1 MRSTARIVL
10 LLALG
15 ASAFAPPSLA
25 GSRISTGQD
34 LLAACR
40 ALADHQLNPQGPTPR
55 PALLCRQYI
64 AGYFA
69 STHYVRDSGN
79 EKEALDLPRSAEECV
94 SIDGPQSYDQL
105 ASRILRQAEW
115 QPALLDRPA
124 VELARA
130 AFGSKP
136 PC

>member
-1 MRSTARIVL
+1 MRSTAIAAL
-10 LLALG
+10 LFALATSLV
-15 ASAFAPPSLA
+15 ASPAQA
-25 GSRISTGQD
+25 GSRISTGRN
-34 LLAACR
+34 LVTACQ
-40 ALADHQLNPQGPTPR
+40 ALAEYRLNPQGPTPR
-55 PALLCRQYI
+55 PALLCRKYI

-69 STHYVRDSGN
+69 STHYVRSAGDT
-79 EKEALDLPRSAEECV
+79 KEALDLPRSADECA

-105 ASRILRQAEW
+105 ASRIVRQAEW

-124 VELARA
+124 IELARA

>member
-1 MRSTARIVL
+1 MRSYAGIAVSLTL
-10 LLALG
+10 SALIFVPR
-15 ASAFAPPSLA
+15 AEA
-25 GSRISTGQD
+25 GSRISTGGD
-34 LLAACR
+34 LMAACR
-40 ALADHQLNPQGPTPR
+40 TLSEHRLNPQGPTPR
-55 PALLCRQYI
+55 AGLLCRKYI

-69 STHYVRDSGN
+69 STHYVRSNGDT
-79 EKEALDLPRSAEECV
+79 KDALDLPRSAADCIN
-94 SIDGPQSYDQL
+94 IDGPQSYDQL

-124 VELARA
+124 IELARA